1 MKETHKKEILL
12 ALFVGSMIIVNTIG
26 SKITT
31 ILGVRVSVGI
41 MFMPILFLVTD
52 IISEV
57 YGRAQAQRFVRISVG
72 MLIFMFLMILL
83 SIRLPPNPSWA
94 MQEEYALIFGS
105 SLRMTFASIISFA
118 IAQTFDVAAFDFWK
132 TVTKGRFLWLRN
144 NASTMVSQ
152 FIDTTL
158 FMFIAFF
165 RMTPDFTVPFIFSLI
180 IPYWLFK
187 VAFAIFDTPLCYL
200 GVRWMRNEQ
209 IFSRKQAPKDDKKEA
224 TTI

>member
-1 MKETHKKEILL
+1 MKESHKKEILL

-31 ILGVRVSVGI
+31 IVGVRVSVGI
-41 MFMPILFLVTD
+41 IFMPILFLVTD

-57 YGRAQAQRFVRISVG
+57 YGRSQAQRFVRISVG
-72 MLIFMFLMILL
+72 MLIFMFVMILIA
-83 SIRLPPNPSWA
+83 IRLPPNPTWA

-118 IAQTFDVAAFDFWK
+118 VAQSFDVAAFDFWK
-132 TVTKGRFLWLRN
+132 KLTKGRFLWLRN

-158 FMFIAFF
+158 FMFIAFY
-165 RMTPDFTVPFIFSLI
+165 RMTPDFTVSFLFSLI

-187 VAFAIFDTPLCYL
+187 IAFAAFDTPLCYI
-200 GVRWMRNEQ
+200 GVRWLRGEPL
-209 IFSRKQAPKDDKKEA
+209 FSGRQVPKDDEEEA
-224 TTI
+224 AVP